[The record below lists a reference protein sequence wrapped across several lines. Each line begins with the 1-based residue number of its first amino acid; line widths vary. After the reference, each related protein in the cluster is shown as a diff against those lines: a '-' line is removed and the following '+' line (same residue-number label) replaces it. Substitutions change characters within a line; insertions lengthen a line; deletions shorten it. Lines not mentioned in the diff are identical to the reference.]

1 MYLKGRGFYEEFM
14 VAFREGI
21 IVGKLERGVPN
32 IYLGGYSS
40 F

>member
-1 MYLKGRGFYEEFM
+1 MIGS
-14 VAFREGI
+14 REGI

-40 F
+40 FE